1 MPHPAGNKPHST
13 VQVISHRATSGAA
26 PENTLAA
33 VKFALQQ
40 DADVVENDIQ
50 RTTDGAL
57 VIVHDTTLART
68 TGVISLLDA
77 ASPFPF
83 VLGVV
88 ETLIF
93 MGRLQPVGVLHSWD
107 FRNPISC
114 LAPSGL

>member
-33 VKFALQQ
+33 VEFALQQ

-68 TGVISLLDA
+68 TGSYHCSMLRRRSRSYSESL
-77 ASPFPF
+77 
-83 VLGVV
+83 
-88 ETLIF
+88 
-93 MGRLQPVGVLHSWD
+93 R
-107 FRNPISC
+107 R
-114 LAPSGL
+114 